1 MNNKEKYYK
10 FCIENNIEIFS
21 QPWWLDIT
29 SGEDKWDVLLV
40 EKGGSIQGALPYSF
54 NRKKNTISISQA
66 SLTPRNGILLNYPK
80 NQKLTSKV
88 SFERKVIKELIE
100 ELENL
105 DLTNYNQNYNYNFNN
120 WLPLYWNGF
129 KQTTRYS
136 YIINYDSKWDEK
148 DIDSATRNLIRKAE
162 KFVSISENISIEEFY
177 KINTMTYSRKGM
189 VNPYSMDLVK
199 RLDNECVSRN
209 CRKILCAKDNE
220 GNIHAAI
227 YLVWDNNSVYYLMGG
242 VSPEF
247 KSTNATSML
256 LLNAIKFSLENEL
269 DFDFEGSMIES
280 IEKFFSS
287 FGAVRKEYYN
297 ISKGYKVNFRS
308 IISDVINNSKSLRR
322 IIKRR

>member
-10 FCIENNIEIFS
+10 FCMENNIEIFS

-54 NRKKNTISISQA
+54 NRKKDSISISQA
-66 SLTPRNGILLNYPK
+66 LLTPRNGIVLSYPK
-80 NQKLTSKV
+80 NQKLTSRV

-100 ELENL
+100 KLEKMNL
-105 DLTNYNQNYNYNFNN
+105 ISYNQNYNYDFNN

-136 YIINYDSKWDEK
+136 YLISASSEWNEK
-148 DIDSATRNLIRKAE
+148 DIDSTTRNLIRKAE
-162 KFVSISENISIEEFY
+162 KFVNIYEDISIEEFY
-177 KINTMTYSRKGM
+177 KINSMTYSRKGM
-189 VNPYSMDLVK
+189 INPCPIELIK
-199 RLDNECVSRN
+199 RLDNECVNRN
-209 CRKILCAKDNE
+209 CRKILCAKDSE

-227 YLVWDNNSVYYLMGG
+227 YLVWDKTSVYYLMGG
-242 VSPEF
+242 VNPEF

-256 LLNAIKFSLENEL
+256 LLNAIKFSLENGL
-269 DFDFEGSMIES
+269 NFDFEGSMIES

-297 ISKGYKVNFRS
+297 ISKGYKLNFRS
-308 IISDVINNSKSLRR
+308 IVGDIINNSKNLRR
-322 IIKRR
+322 IVKRR